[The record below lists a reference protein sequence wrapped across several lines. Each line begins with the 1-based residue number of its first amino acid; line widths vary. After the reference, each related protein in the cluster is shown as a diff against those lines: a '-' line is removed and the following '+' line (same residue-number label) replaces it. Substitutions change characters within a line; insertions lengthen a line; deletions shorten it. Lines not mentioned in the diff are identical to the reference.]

1 MKAETKLLAAVVE
14 NLTGANAFIEECA
27 DRFGLAAEKKF
38 GLLLAMEEV
47 FVNICHYA
55 YPDGA
60 GDAEISCRG
69 DGDLFVLEISDYG
82 RPFDV
87 LALPEP
93 DTELEIMDRPIGGL
107 GIHLVRKLSDA
118 VSYRRQDDRNML
130 RMEFRR

>member
-1 MKAETKLLAAVVE
+1 MKAETKIFAAVVE
-14 NLTGANAFIEECA
+14 NLTAANAFIEECA

-38 GLLLAMEEV
+38 GLLLALEEI

-60 GDAEISCRG
+60 GDAEIACSD
-69 DGDLFVLEISDYG
+69 DGDLFVLEISDSG

-87 LALPEP
+87 LSRPEP
-93 DTELEIMDRPIGGL
+93 DTELDIMDRPIGGL

-118 VSYRRQDDRNML
+118 VSYRRQDERNIL